1 MFNCI
6 LKLTPFIVVPQISRA
21 EREYTMGP
29 MSKNSHST
37 RHIARLLACVL
48 LVLQTAQLVAQ
59 TTDREA
65 LGRPGPYQVA
75 YYSQLPPQAEFSAA
89 TLYFPA
95 NKGGDFGGIV
105 VAPGFIE
112 KQENIAWWGNH
123 LASHGWAVLTIDT
136 NEPRDN
142 PQVRAEALMA
152 GVRLLIGENTRMGSA
167 IRGKVLADR
176 MAVMGHSM
184 GGGGTLLAANENSD
198 ALKAAIPFTPWLPD
212 GDFGEVKV
220 PTLVLAGE
228 VDRIAA
234 VADHAWPHYE
244 SLVSATPRMYLE
256 IRGGNH
262 FIANS
267 MTENEGLNPNIDVHD
282 LVGSMAVAWL
292 KLFMDG
298 EEGYRSAV
306 FGTMPA
312 SDRERLSRWEF
323 VE

>member
-1 MFNCI
+1 MRALRAHVHTNR
-6 LKLTPFIVVPQISRA
+6 ISFRC
-21 EREYTMGP
+21 
-29 MSKNSHST
+29 
-37 RHIARLLACVL
+37 LLAAFLTL
-48 LVLQTAQLVAQ
+48 LVIQASAQ
-59 TTDREA
+59 TPDREA

-112 KQENIAWWGNH
+112 RQENIAWWGNH

-142 PQVRAEALMA
+142 PQIRAEALMA
-152 GVRLLIGENTRMGSA
+152 GVRLLIAENSRMGSA
-167 IRGKVLADR
+167 IRGKILPDR

-212 GDFGEVKV
+212 GDFAGVSV

-244 SLVSATPRMYLE
+244 SLVSATPRMYME
-256 IRGGNH
+256 IKDGNH

-267 MTENEGLNPNIDVHD
+267 VTANDGLNPNIDVHD

-298 EEGYRSAV
+298 EEEYRSAI
-306 FGTMPA
+306 FGSMPE

-323 VE
+323 EE

>member
-1 MFNCI
+1 MAPKLRLDFINRYLTRI
-6 LKLTPFIVVPQISRA
+6 LLTVF
-21 EREYTMGP
+21 
-29 MSKNSHST
+29 
-37 RHIARLLACVL
+37 LAVQA
-48 LVLQTAQLVAQ
+48 VQVAAQAP
-59 TTDREA
+59 DREA

-75 YYSQLPPQAEFSAA
+75 FYSQLPPQEEFSAA

-95 NKGGDFGGIV
+95 NKGGDFGGV
-105 VAPGFIE
+105 VIAPGFIE
-112 KQENIAWWGNH
+112 RQENIAWWGNH
-123 LASHGWAVLTIDT
+123 LASHGWAVLTLDT

-142 PQVRAEALMA
+142 PQIRSEALMA
-152 GVRLLIGENTRMGSA
+152 GVRVLIGEGTRMGSA
-167 IRGKVLADR
+167 IRGKIMADR

-198 ALKAAIPFTPWLPD
+198 ALKAAIPFTPWLPE
-212 GDFGEVKV
+212 GDFGEVSV

-244 SLVSATPRMYLE
+244 SLVSATPRMYME
-256 IRGGNH
+256 VKDGNH

-298 EEGYRSAV
+298 EEEYRSAV
-306 FGTMPA
+306 FGDMPA
-312 SDRERLSRWEF
+312 SDRDRLSRWEF